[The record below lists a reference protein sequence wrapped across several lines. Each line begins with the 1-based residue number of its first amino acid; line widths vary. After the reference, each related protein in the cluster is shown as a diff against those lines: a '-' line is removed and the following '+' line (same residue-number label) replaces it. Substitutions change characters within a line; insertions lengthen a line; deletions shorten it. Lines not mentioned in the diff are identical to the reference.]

1 MTNHHAFDP
10 ISVVE
15 AAYTF
20 GDPEDWLETVTD
32 RIAPRFPDRIGM
44 IAHVFSTRDGFR
56 TVCELENYEDPELPP
71 LGLSPQSLEDL
82 PERFT
87 ELYEQGA
94 SGLATTSDI
103 LGGPPREHPDFGPL
117 VEHADYFGDFAAIC
131 AHDLSGYT
139 IDIGAVVPDVYN
151 TNPDD
156 AGIWRRLNTH
166 LANGFRLNRK
176 VSELGADLDSAD
188 AILEPDGEIAHA
200 AGDDEKQDV
209 IRDALRT
216 AAVNVERARTELRG
230 DDPRRALE
238 LWKGLVRGTYSL
250 VEHVD
255 TDDRRFYIARRNDP
269 TVDKPR
275 GLSPRERQVV
285 RYAGFGYDNTR
296 IAYELGLAPS
306 TIATYLSRAL
316 DKLGL
321 DSRAALIHFAHRA
334 FAPDEISTD

>member
-20 GDPEDWLETVTD
+20 GDPDDWLETVTD
-32 RIAPRFPDRIGM
+32 RIAAHFPDRTAM
-44 IAHVFSTRDGFR
+44 IAHVLSTHDGIR
-56 TVCELENYEDPELPP
+56 TVCKLENYEDPDAPP

-82 PERFT
+82 PDFFT
-87 ELYEQGA
+87 DVYHQGL
-94 SGLATTSDI
+94 SGLATTSDA
-103 LGGPPREHPDFGPL
+103 LGGPPREHPDLRPF
-117 VEHADYFGDFAAIC
+117 VEHADYFGDFAAVC
-131 AHDLSGYT
+131 AHDPSGYT
-139 IDIGAVVPDVYN
+139 IDIGAVLPDVYD
-151 TNPDD
+151 TNPDN
-156 AGIWRRLNTH
+156 AEIWRRLNTH

-176 VSELGADLDSAD
+176 VSDLGADLDSAD

-200 AGDDEKQDV
+200 AGDDEKRDV

-216 AAVNVERARTELRG
+216 AAIHIERARTELRG

-238 LWKGLVRGTYSL
+238 LWQGLVRGTYSL

-269 TVDKPR
+269 TVDKPT
-275 GLSPRERQVV
+275 GLSRRERQVA
-285 RYAGFGYDNTR
+285 RYAGLGYDNAR
-296 IAYELGLAPS
+296 IAYELGLARS
-306 TIATYLSRAL
+306 TIATYLRRAL

-321 DSRAALIHFAHRA
+321 DSRIDLIRFARRTLG
-334 FAPDEISTD
+334 PSPE